1 MGYAQVAAV
10 KAEYEAQ
17 GATVILVDAGD
28 YSQGTTYVSANK
40 GAAAVTMMNAAG
52 YDYATLGNHEFD
64 FGYAQLVENMK
75 SAEFKPIVADVLLK
89 ETGKSIFDGHA
100 IEEVD
105 GVKIG
110 FFGMETPET
119 FTKVN
124 PGLIQEITFPQG
136 TEMYA
141 CAQTEVDALKEAGAD
156 LIIGLV
162 HLGVDAESE
171 PNRSI
176 DLYNNVTG
184 IDFLIDGHSHTV
196 MTEGPDGAPI
206 QSTGT
211 KASKTSLMN
220 VGLIQIDNASKKI
233 EKNELIPITEESA
246 KDAAVAAKAQEIM
259 DAVDAEYGKVF
270 AKSEVELNGDKAP
283 NGNRD
288 SETNLGDLITDAMK
302 WGVLKEGGLEVP
314 DENVVAITN
323 GGGIRAWI
331 HKGDVTKNDVNTV
344 LPFGNTV
351 AVVYVKGSELLEAL
365 EASTYSTPGP
375 VGGFPQV
382 SGIKFNIDVNKEY
395 DKGEQYPE
403 STYYGPASIQRVSI
417 DNINGKPFDK
427 DATYAVVTNNF
438 CAAGGD
444 TYYAFKAASSQFDTG
459 LPMDEVL
466 MDYITTELDGVI
478 GETYAEPQGRITQGS
493 TAKEYKLTTTLTDGD
508 QIVIY
513 SPSAAKA
520 MSNEAVNTYYRAG
533 KDVTIESGKIVDPAA
548 DLVWTVAAAEGGF
561 TLSDAEGH
569 KLSNGTRNSLPLDD
583 VNDVWELQHTD
594 GKSYLVNTTAVGSSG
609 DHKAVEWYNND
620 FTSYYLD
627 TTKDAYVLEIYA
639 LAEAEEEEDDKI
651 IIGGLEPNVWTTKYG
666 NIYTNCTA
674 AKLEE
679 LGFAYGDI
687 VNVQFLDQSLD
698 LPLVPTFSYVD
709 SGTPGLFIN
718 KNAETG
724 KPEGYAFLAINMG
737 DFTTTY
743 GIATKT
749 VNEDK
754 TWFWTANEGVTFPI
768 EVKLTMAEKGGYAA
782 EMTLRDIN
790 RTDNRADYPDLTD
803 AEFANFR
810 QITTTGMGDVL
821 YRGSSPINPEI
832 GRNTYADA
840 ELAKAKVTVIM
851 NLANDQ
857 ATAAGYEGFADTYY
871 SKQNVVYL
879 NLGVEFFADEFKSGL
894 ATGLRHFAANPGIYY
909 VHCTE
914 GKDRAGFVS
923 ALLECFMGAT
933 YDEVV
938 ADYLKTYTNYY
949 TVVDGKQQPLSEET
963 LASIADANIVKTL
976 KRAFGVEDLKT
987 ANLANEATEY
997 ITELG
1002 LTADEIAAL
1011 KTNLGGGTT
1020 PPPTP
1025 STASYV
1031 KVTSAEE
1038 LTAGQYLIVYETD
1051 SIAMDGSRTD
1061 SLDSGHNVKA
1071 VTITDGEISAESVDY
1086 YFTYDGNGTFTSAS
1100 GLNLGHSQAKNG
1112 MDGKGTNTVSLDA
1125 AGNAVIMGSGG
1136 FYLRFNKNAGDTSY
1150 RFRYYAEDKQ
1160 QAIVLYKLVE
1170 G

>member
-1 MGYAQVAAV
+1 MKRQRVLKSVLSVLLALALVLTANVTALTSYAVNIAQDIKTIADVPADLTGKTVILHTNDIHGAIMGYAQVAAV
-10 KAEYEAQ
+10 KAEYEAK

-28 YSQGTTYVSANK
+28 YSQGTTYVSTNK

-156 LIIGLV
+156 IIIGLV

-395 DKGEQYPE
+395 DKGEQYPD

-417 DNINGKPFDK
+417 DNVNGKPFDK

-466 MDYITTELDGVI
+466 MDYITTERVDIHYEMPLN
-478 GETYAEPQGRITQGS
+478 E
-493 TAKEYKLTTTLTDGD
+493 
-508 QIVIY
+508 VIY
-513 SPSAAKA
+513 DFFDALKSKTKGYGSLDYEFVRYEKSNLVKLDVLLNKEMVDAFSMIVHESNAYARGRFVCEKLKEIIPMHQFEVPIQAAIGQKVIARETVKA
-520 MSNEAVNTYYRAG
+520 YR
-533 KDVTIESGKIVDPAA
+533 KDVIAKCYGGDISRKKKLLEKQKEGKKRMRQ
-548 DLVWTVAAAEGGF
+548 F
-561 TLSDAEGH
+561 
-569 KLSNGTRNSLPLDD
+569 
-583 VNDVWELQHTD
+583 
-594 GKSYLVNTTAVGSSG
+594 GKVEVPQEAFTAVL
-609 DHKAVEWYNND
+609 KY
-620 FTSYYLD
+620 
-627 TTKDAYVLEIYA
+627 
-639 LAEAEEEEDDKI
+639 DD
-651 IIGGLEPNVWTTKYG
+651 
-666 NIYTNCTA
+666 
-674 AKLEE
+674 
-679 LGFAYGDI
+679 
-687 VNVQFLDQSLD
+687 
-698 LPLVPTFSYVD
+698 
-709 SGTPGLFIN
+709 N
-718 KNAETG
+718 K
-724 KPEGYAFLAINMG
+724 
-737 DFTTTY
+737 
-743 GIATKT
+743 
-749 VNEDK
+749 
-754 TWFWTANEGVTFPI
+754 
-768 EVKLTMAEKGGYAA
+768 
-782 EMTLRDIN
+782 
-790 RTDNRADYPDLTD
+790 
-803 AEFANFR
+803 
-810 QITTTGMGDVL
+810 
-821 YRGSSPINPEI
+821 
-832 GRNTYADA
+832 
-840 ELAKAKVTVIM
+840 
-851 NLANDQ
+851 
-857 ATAAGYEGFADTYY
+857 
-871 SKQNVVYL
+871 
-879 NLGVEFFADEFKSGL
+879 
-894 ATGLRHFAANPGIYY
+894 
-909 VHCTE
+909 
-914 GKDRAGFVS
+914 
-923 ALLECFMGAT
+923 
-933 YDEVV
+933 
-938 ADYLKTYTNYY
+938 
-949 TVVDGKQQPLSEET
+949 
-963 LASIADANIVKTL
+963 
-976 KRAFGVEDLKT
+976 
-987 ANLANEATEY
+987 
-997 ITELG
+997 
-1002 LTADEIAAL
+1002 
-1011 KTNLGGGTT
+1011 
-1020 PPPTP
+1020 
-1025 STASYV
+1025 
-1031 KVTSAEE
+1031 
-1038 LTAGQYLIVYETD
+1038 
-1051 SIAMDGSRTD
+1051 
-1061 SLDSGHNVKA
+1061 
-1071 VTITDGEISAESVDY
+1071 
-1086 YFTYDGNGTFTSAS
+1086 
-1100 GLNLGHSQAKNG
+1100 
-1112 MDGKGTNTVSLDA
+1112 
-1125 AGNAVIMGSGG
+1125 
-1136 FYLRFNKNAGDTSY
+1136 
-1150 RFRYYAEDKQ
+1150 
-1160 QAIVLYKLVE
+1160 
-1170 G
+1170 